1 MAFRDRIDKLV
12 AYFDT
17 DDVTDV
23 EETVESSHQVEEKP
37 VQTQKEPRVTP
48 QVAPSQE
55 RVRQTQVQSRQT
67 RQQRPERTQSH
78 QSSQPSATQRRES
91 TMAGYHNTQQQYSGS
106 QPVPQLTIS
115 LKYPKQYDDAQ
126 DIVDLLNK
134 DVCVLI
140 DFQYMLDAQAR
151 RCLDFIDGASKV
163 LGGSLQKVGSSI
175 YLLAP
180 AIVSVNLEEAIHAIP
195 QEANFD
201 FDMKRR

>member
-1 MAFRDRIDKLV
+1 MAWKNFWDKV
-12 AYFDT
+12 ATYFDPGDI
-17 DDVTDV
+17 DDVED
-23 EETVESSHQVEEKP
+23 TVEQLPNQQQLSHQETYHSKPSNNRPEKSA
-37 VQTQKEPRVTP
+37 Q
-48 QVAPSQE
+48 PSQQTTMTNHSTTE
-55 RVRQTQVQSRQT
+55 RYQSQTTSNRQREATFSNQQT
-67 RQQRPERTQSH
+67 GH
-78 QSSQPSATQRRES
+78 PSPKALHAANKVT
-91 TMAGYHNTQQQYSGS
+91 
-106 QPVPQLTIS
+106 PQLTIS

-126 DIVDLLNK
+126 EIVDLLNN

-180 AIVSVNLEEAIHAIP
+180 AIVSVNLEEALHSIP